1 MAHQGERAAHADVP
15 RPARADRGVDHRQ
28 PKRAARVMER
38 AASDPGRPGGPQDV
52 RGCLD
57 RHAALSQPAAERP
70 RAGDRRGQLV
80 CRRASALRCAGV
92 VFLHA
97 FCRAL
102 RARAHRDPG
111 GSPRAPLGGAAGAR
125 VESPPV
131 TAPTIMPK
139 RKRVISAVLAILG
152 IPVLLVLV
160 EAVSFRIAAVGL
172 VAAAHLLPW
181 EWCTDR
187 RPVPMIAFHGTADPE
202 VPYSGGRTWVA
213 PERFP
218 SIPTWTAN
226 WARRNRCAPNPL
238 DSAVA
243 ADVTRRAYTHC
254 ADDAAVVLYT
264 VRGGG
269 HTWPGGKPLPQW
281 FAGRTTQSIDATSL
295 MWAFFRE
302 HPLRRHGS

>member
-1 MAHQGERAAHADVP
+1 MAHQGERVAHADVP
-15 RPARADRGVDHRQ
+15 HPARADRGVDHRQ

-70 RAGDRRGQLV
+70 RAGDRRGLLV

-102 RARAHRDPG
+102 RARAHRDPR
-111 GSPRAPLGGAAGAR
+111 GSAGATVGGAAGAR

-139 RKRVISAVLAILG
+139 RKRVIGAVLAMLG

-160 EAVSFRIAAVGL
+160 EAGSFPIANRPNGPFLSPGREREDPLYVPRSYG
-172 VAAAHLLPW
+172 
-181 EWCTDR
+181 R
-187 RPVPMIAFHGTADPE
+187 RKP
-202 VPYSGGRTWVA
+202 
-213 PERFP
+213 
-218 SIPTWTAN
+218 
-226 WARRNRCAPNPL
+226 
-238 DSAVA
+238 
-243 ADVTRRAYTHC
+243 
-254 ADDAAVVLYT
+254 
-264 VRGGG
+264 
-269 HTWPGGKPLPQW
+269 KPLVISLHG
-281 FAGRTTQSIDATSL
+281 AGMWGAAQKGTS
-295 MWAFFRE
+295 
-302 HPLRRHGS
+302 